1 MSEMRRLLPF
11 LLLISPLVTSGQTP
25 LPQLRV
31 EPTGGG
37 SFFYVR
43 NTASQPLTAFLI
55 ELVDYP
61 GSSYSFW
68 QDDISTEPIAPGIEQ
83 KIHVGNM
90 TVGAVPDYVKMEAAL
105 YADGTTSGA
114 PEKVSELL
122 ERRRF
127 ELATLHDLIDRL
139 QKAQTAGTAKS
150 SVTADLKQWADSLQP
165 PAKAKRTSQAAIN
178 NAAARTL
185 VLDAATSLDAHSVE
199 DVLTGL
205 QASERRAAAVKTPS

>member
-1 MSEMRRLLPF
+1 MSKMRRLLIF
-11 LLLISPLVTSGQTP
+11 LLLISPALAFGQDT
-25 LPQLRV
+25 LPELRV

-68 QDDISTEPIAPGIEQ
+68 QDDVNAEPIAPGAEQ
-83 KIHVGNM
+83 KIRVSNM

-105 YADGTTSGA
+105 YEDGTTRGA
-114 PEKVSELL
+114 PDKIAELLDRRRSELGI
-122 ERRRF
+122 
-127 ELATLHDLIDRL
+127 LHDLIGRL
-139 QKAQTAGTAKS
+139 QKAQTAGTPKA
-150 SVTADLKQWADSLQP
+150 SVGADLKQWADSLQP
-165 PAKAKRTSQAAIN
+165 PAKTKRNSQTAIN

-185 VLDAATSLDAHSVE
+185 ILDTAASLDTRSIE
-199 DVLTGL
+199 EVLAGL
-205 QASERRAAAVKTPS
+205 QAAEHRAAITKTPS

>member
-1 MSEMRRLLPF
+1 MRRLLIF
-11 LLLISPLVTSGQTP
+11 LLLVPSALASGLDP

-68 QDDISTEPIAPGIEQ
+68 QDDVNAEPIAPGTEQ

-105 YADGTTSGA
+105 YAD
-114 PEKVSELL
+114 
-122 ERRRF
+122 
-127 ELATLHDLIDRL
+127 
-139 QKAQTAGTAKS
+139 
-150 SVTADLKQWADSLQP
+150 
-165 PAKAKRTSQAAIN
+165 
-178 NAAARTL
+178 
-185 VLDAATSLDAHSVE
+185 
-199 DVLTGL
+199 
-205 QASERRAAAVKTPS
+205 